1 MFDYAS
7 VDISEILP
15 QRRPFVMVSR
25 LVSFSWQDTVTEF
38 DVTDGNTF
46 MDCGVLEPEGL
57 IENVAQSCALRIGFI
72 NKYIRHKTVDIG
84 YVCAVKSFK
93 VLRPVRSGESLVT
106 KISVASEFGSV
117 LMVDASVKSGDEEV
131 ASGSMTIAL
140 DENKPMASETRDA
153 APGGTANEYAVVK
166 VADNII
172 SPLGTTT
179 AENYEALKAGRSA
192 LRLYPATQA
201 LPEAYYA
208 SLIDDDVIESEWQ
221 EMLKQVQHDQNTN
234 EHSASVILNSF
245 QDLYT
250 SFEKRLILSIHKA
263 LQGTGI
269 NPAADD
275 VIFIISSTKGNVDL
289 LEQGFDER
297 EPLGASAEKI
307 ARFFGSKVTPL
318 AVSNACISG
327 LCAQIA
333 AMRCLRSG
341 RFAHAIVAGSDIQ
354 SRFIISGFQ
363 SFKAL
368 SQENCRPF
376 DADRCGLNLGEA
388 AATIIFSFKKPE
400 PGEWVMA
407 NGAIRNDANHISG
420 PSRTGEGS
428 YRALRAA
435 IGDFPV
441 KDIALVSVH
450 GTSTAYNDEMES
462 KAITRAGL
470 KEVPL
475 NSLKG
480 YYGHTMGAAGILES
494 ILSMASIDDH
504 TVLGTRG
511 FSKLGVSCPVN
522 ISPEHRR
529 TDKQTFVKLL
539 SGFGGCNA
547 AGIFIK
553 SQASSPEAAI
563 PLKNHGADAI
573 GSKKFSVLR
582 HVRITQDEV
591 VVDEK
596 KLIFAA
602 VGQALLEK
610 LYDEYVADYP
620 KFYKMDPLAKLG
632 FIASEL
638 LLGKFEER
646 RKERED
652 MAVILFGRTAS
663 LCDDMR
669 YQASIQN
676 PEEYYPSPS
685 LFVYTLP
692 NIVTGEIAIRNKYYG
707 ETSFYVLQRKD
718 EDVMNSV
725 VETAF
730 QDGTT
735 CQAITGWLEC
745 PDEEHFECD
754 LKIIEK
760 E

>member
-1 MFDYAS
+1 MTEEEMNMFDYAS

-25 LVSFSWQDTVTEF
+25 LVSFSWQETVTGF

-46 MDCGVLEPEGL
+46 MDGGVLEPEGL

-84 YVCAVKSFK
+84 YVCAMKSFN
-93 VLRPVRSGESLVT
+93 VSRPVHSGESLVT

-117 LMVDASVKSGDEEV
+117 LMVDAIVKSGDEEV
-131 ASGSMTIAL
+131 ASGTMTIAL
-140 DENKPMASETRDA
+140 DENKPMASEAKDA
-153 APGGTANEYAVVK
+153 APSDANEYAVVK

-179 AENYEALKAGRSA
+179 AENYEAIKAGRSA

-208 SLIDDDVIESEWQ
+208 SLIDDSVIESEWQ
-221 EMLKQVQHDQNTN
+221 EMLKQVQHD
-234 EHSASVILNSF
+234 HPS
-245 QDLYT
+245 YT
-250 SFEKRLILSIHKA
+250 RFEKRIILSIHKA

-269 NPAADD
+269 DPAADD
-275 VIFIISSTKGNVDL
+275 VVFIISSTKGNVDL
-289 LEQGFDER
+289 LEQGFDES

-333 AMRCLRSG
+333 AMRCLKSG
-341 RFAHAIVAGSDIQ
+341 KFAHAVVAGSDIQ

-388 AATIIFSFKKPE
+388 AATIIFSLKKPE
-400 PGEWVMA
+400 PGDWVMA

-441 KDIALVSVH
+441 EDIALVSVH

-470 KEVPL
+470 QDVPL

-504 TVLGTRG
+504 AVLGTRG
-511 FSKLGVSCPVN
+511 YSKLGVSCPVN
-522 ISPEHRR
+522 ISTEHRR
-529 TDKQTFVKLL
+529 TDKQAFVKLL

-553 SQASSPEAAI
+553 ASENSAAAAAS
-563 PLKNHGADAI
+563 LKNHGAGTI
-573 GSKKFSVLR
+573 RSTKFSVLH

-591 VVDEK
+591 VVDDK

-602 VGQALLEK
+602 VGQMLLEK

-638 LLGKFEER
+638 LLGKYEER

-652 MAVILFGRTAS
+652 MAVILFGKTAS
-663 LCDDMR
+663 LCDDMK
-669 YQASIQN
+669 YQQSIQN

-707 ETSFYVLQRKD
+707 ETSFYVLQHKD
-718 EDVMNSV
+718 EEVMNSV

-730 QDGTT
+730 QDGTAR
-735 CQAITGWLEC
+735 QAITGWLEC

-754 LKIIEK
+754 MKIIEK
-760 E
+760 V

>member
-1 MFDYAS
+1 
-7 VDISEILP
+7 
-15 QRRPFVMVSR
+15 
-25 LVSFSWQDTVTEF
+25 
-38 DVTDGNTF
+38 
-46 MDCGVLEPEGL
+46 
-57 IENVAQSCALRIGFI
+57 
-72 NKYIRHKTVDIG
+72 
-84 YVCAVKSFK
+84 
-93 VLRPVRSGESLVT
+93 
-106 KISVASEFGSV
+106 
-117 LMVDASVKSGDEEV
+117 
-131 ASGSMTIAL
+131 
-140 DENKPMASETRDA
+140 
-153 APGGTANEYAVVK
+153 
-166 VADNII
+166 
-172 SPLGTTT
+172 
-179 AENYEALKAGRSA
+179 
-192 LRLYPATQA
+192 
-201 LPEAYYA
+201 
-208 SLIDDDVIESEWQ
+208 
-221 EMLKQVQHDQNTN
+221 
-234 EHSASVILNSF
+234 
-245 QDLYT
+245 
-250 SFEKRLILSIHKA
+250 
-263 LQGTGI
+263 
-269 NPAADD
+269 
-275 VIFIISSTKGNVDL
+275 
-289 LEQGFDER
+289 
-297 EPLGASAEKI
+297 
-307 ARFFGSKVTPL
+307 
-318 AVSNACISG
+318 
-327 LCAQIA
+327 
-333 AMRCLRSG
+333 MRCLRSG
-341 RFAHAIVAGSDIQ
+341 KFAHAIVAGSDIQ

-388 AATIIFSFKKPE
+388 AATIIFSFKKPK
-400 PGEWVMA
+400 PGEWVIA

-470 KEVPL
+470 QDVPL

-494 ILSMASIDDH
+494 ILSMAAIDDH

-522 ISPEHRR
+522 ISSEHRN
-529 TDKQTFVKLL
+529 TDKQAFVKLL

-553 SQASSPEAAI
+553 TPENPAAGFNTAISSLI
-563 PLKNHGADAI
+563 NHSAGAI
-573 GSKKFSVLR
+573 GSKKFSVLH

-591 VVDEK
+591 VVDDK

-602 VGQALLEK
+602 VGQELLEK
-610 LYDEYVADYP
+610 LYDEYVASYP

-669 YQASIQN
+669 YQQSIQN

-718 EDVMNSV
+718 EDVMSSV

-735 CQAITGWLEC
+735 CLAITGWLEC

-754 LKIIEK
+754 MKIIEK
-760 E
+760 V